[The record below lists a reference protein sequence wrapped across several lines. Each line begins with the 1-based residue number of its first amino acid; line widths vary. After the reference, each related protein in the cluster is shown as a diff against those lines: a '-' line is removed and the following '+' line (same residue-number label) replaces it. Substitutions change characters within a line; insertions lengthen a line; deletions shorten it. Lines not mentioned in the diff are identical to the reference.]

1 MYILKYVYNIHH
13 ILLSSS
19 FHASLESMN
28 LYQYKGNM
36 YGRRSVGCF
45 ILLLCVYVHTLDILH
60 MSIVQILWYGV
71 WCGLVLVLH
80 TTIWFSCQFLH
91 GAIRLLWSCLPPN
104 LLSSLKACF
113 LALIPTSPFL
123 YYTGRANTVEQH
135 TLWSITAFGL
145 ECPACSIQSL
155 KYLGIYYD
163 MCFVDEIQL
172 GIDVFDR
179 KLLKS

>member
-1 MYILKYVYNIHH
+1 MFCTLNSVVSNTILCIVSIYTIYIIFFCL
-13 ILLSSS
+13 LLSML
-19 FHASLESMN
+19 HWNLWICTIKVICTDGGASAALF
-28 LYQYKGNM
+28 YYF
-36 YGRRSVGCF
+36 VC
-45 ILLLCVYVHTLDILH
+45 IHTLDILH

-71 WCGLVLVLH
+71 WCGLVLVH

-135 TLWSITAFGL
+135 TLWSITPFGL
-145 ECPACSIQSL
+145 ECPACSI
-155 KYLGIYYD
+155 
-163 MCFVDEIQL
+163 
-172 GIDVFDR
+172 
-179 KLLKS
+179 